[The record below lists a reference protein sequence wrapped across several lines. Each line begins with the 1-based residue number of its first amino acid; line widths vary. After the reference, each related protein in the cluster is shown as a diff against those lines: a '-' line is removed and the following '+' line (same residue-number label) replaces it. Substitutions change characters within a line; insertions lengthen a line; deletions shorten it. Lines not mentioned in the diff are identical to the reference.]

1 MNTKILE
8 IEFLDIG
15 NKKSMFKVDNPKENI
30 VEADIE
36 EFANILINN
45 EIFAGSVG
53 KIVSLNKAQIRETK
67 IREII

>member
-45 EIFAGSVG
+45 EIFIGSVG

>member
-45 EIFAGSVG
+45 EIFTGSVG

>member
-8 IEFLDIG
+8 IEFLDMG

-45 EIFAGSVG
+45 EIFIGSVG

>member
-15 NKKSMFKVDNPKENI
+15 NKRSMFKVDNPKENI

-45 EIFAGSVG
+45 EIFTGSVG